1 MQLYGYVFIIVY
13 TYRLR
18 CQPVTQNHAFNVYS
32 PLKCASAICFVQH
45 LFSRFFRSCGSH
57 WLDLF
62 AILAIQVYQD
72 KYVSRYVV
80 HLSWNDARQ
89 TTSVCVRLPPV
100 MVKVTFCTSFEDFF
114 EDVLTKGAQHGGLSW
129 KGPSMHADEP
139 QRDVSPRQVKV
150 IHFSSGETL
159 TEDDDGEEEEAQ
171 HQLHQAPSVS
181 DPGTWTWKD
190 YSRFWGTQILRKSLL
205 FCDFL
210 GEKMAGLLGLNAA
223 KYQYAV
229 DQYQRE
235 HKNEAE
241 GEVLSASTS
250 VNDEEIINLSK
261 IASKHKQYG
270 ATNVQD
276 LPQQTLEETLRY
288 KGEQNEGYSS
298 NE

>member
-1 MQLYGYVFIIVY
+1 
-13 TYRLR
+13 
-18 CQPVTQNHAFNVYS
+18 
-32 PLKCASAICFVQH
+32 
-45 LFSRFFRSCGSH
+45 
-57 WLDLF
+57 
-62 AILAIQVYQD
+62 
-72 KYVSRYVV
+72 
-80 HLSWNDARQ
+80 
-89 TTSVCVRLPPV
+89 
-100 MVKVTFCTSFEDFF
+100 
-114 EDVLTKGAQHGGLSW
+114 
-129 KGPSMHADEP
+129 MHTDEP
-139 QRDVSPRQVKV
+139 LRDVSPRQVKV

-159 TEDDDGEEEEAQ
+159 TEEDCEEEEAQ

-223 KYQYAV
+223 KYQYAF

-235 HKNEAE
+235 HKNETE
-241 GEVLSASTS
+241 GEVLSASTG

-261 IASKHKQYG
+261 IASKQYG

-276 LPQQTLEETLRY
+276 LTQQTLEETLRY
-288 KGEQNEGYSS
+288 KGEQNEGYNS